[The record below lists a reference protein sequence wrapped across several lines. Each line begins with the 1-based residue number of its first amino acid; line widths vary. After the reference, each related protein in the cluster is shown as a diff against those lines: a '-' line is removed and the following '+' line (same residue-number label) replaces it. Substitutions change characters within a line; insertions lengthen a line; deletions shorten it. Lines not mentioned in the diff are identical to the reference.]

1 MKKLRVYL
9 DTSVFGG
16 CLDEEFASDSL
27 RVFTA
32 AKEGLLLLLI
42 SEIVL
47 RELEEAPSAVK
58 DVLNDLTPGSV
69 EVVTINEEI
78 LGLRDSYI
86 QAGVVGQASIDDA
99 GHVAAAT
106 VAHADAI
113 LSWNFRHV
121 VRLDKIRGYNQV
133 NLMNGYGVMTILT
146 PREADFNEQEDR

>member
-1 MKKLRVYL
+1 
-9 DTSVFGG
+9 
-16 CLDEEFASDSL
+16 
-27 RVFTA
+27 
-32 AKEGLLLLLI
+32 LLLI
-42 SEIVL
+42 SDIVL
-47 RELEEAPSAVK
+47 RELEEAPNAVK
-58 DVLNDLTPGSV
+58 EVLSGLTPGSV
-69 EVVTINEEI
+69 DVVTINEEI
-78 LGLRDSYI
+78 LGLRDAYI
-86 QAGVVGQASIDDA
+86 QAGVVGQSSIDDA